1 MAIHVFQG
9 SLIIR
14 QEKRTSSIYLGL
26 KTISLIMQNTM
37 KNWKK
42 KKADQIMHQNL
53 FQKKKM
59 KWAFFHI
66 NHKHQLVNI
75 K

>member
-14 QEKRTSSIYLGL
+14 EEKRTSSIYLGL

-42 KKADQIMHQNL
+42 KKSRSNYASKSFPEKENEMGI
-53 FQKKKM
+53 FP
-59 KWAFFHI
+59 
-66 NHKHQLVNI
+66 HKSQASTG
-75 K
+75 

>member
-1 MAIHVFQG
+1 MATHVFQG

-37 KNWKK
+37 KNWG

-59 KWAFFHI
+59 KQAFFHI

>member
-1 MAIHVFQG
+1 MVIHVFQG

-37 KNWKK
+37 KNWNKK
-42 KKADQIMHQNL
+42 KQIKL
-53 FQKKKM
+53 C
-59 KWAFFHI
+59 
-66 NHKHQLVNI
+66 I
-75 K
+75 KIFSRKRK

>member
-1 MAIHVFQG
+1 MATHVFQG

-37 KNWKK
+37 KNWEKK
-42 KKADQIMHQNL
+42 SRSNYASKSFPEKENETGI
-53 FQKKKM
+53 FP
-59 KWAFFHI
+59 
-66 NHKHQLVNI
+66 HKSQTSI
-75 K
+75 G

>member
-1 MAIHVFQG
+1 MATHVFQG

-42 KKADQIMHQNL
+42 KADQIMHQNL

-59 KWAFFHI
+59 KQALFHI